1 MSEAR
6 AGPSTNVEM
15 TSATAAA
22 KAWWLRCVL
31 IGVTEV
37 IDVVLFNLA
46 ALNASFALGKRTAG
60 QLDVRNAREVAHPDL
75 QRSAVRAVEIGA
87 VDRPSEVGDEH
98 AAALRIERQA
108 DALHQVIEHDL
119 GRRALALRGVERR
132 AVHRVAARRVT
143 TVGPIQHA
151 SSRIDVQ
158 IDGLRQVLIEQ
169 LDVTAIR
176 WSF

>member
-87 VDRPSEVGDEH
+87 VDRPSEIGDEH

-108 DALHQVIEHDL
+108 DAFHQVIEHDL
-119 GRRALALRGVERR
+119 RRGAFTRRGVERR
-132 AVHRVAARRVT
+132 AVHRVAARRVPA
-143 TVGPIQHA
+143 VGPIQHA
-151 SSRIDVQ
+151 SVGIDIE
-158 IDGLRQVLIEQ
+158 IDWLGQLAVEQFDVL
-169 LDVTAIR
+169 T
-176 WSF
+176 